1 MSKELE
7 YDGALVEARGEIDCY
22 LLNWFDFFVVSQACE
37 SDCDGVRGWEGGRE
51 ERGAMLPC
59 VCVLY
64 GVVKISFLNV
74 HNLSLSIPSILL
86 SRPHPLATPC
96 SLLRRYYTFWFIS
109 NDPCGL
115 FCMLFTYFVVL
126 FTNYVT
132 VKHLVV
138 PWIFYDLGYIRL
150 GMVMLALY
158 QSVIFLILGSH
169 FRCMIADPGV
179 VKKTDEPE
187 GWREWLDEAKEEHSE
202 EFQEYC
208 EFRTHSRRFET
219 YCRK

>member
-1 MSKELE
+1 
-7 YDGALVEARGEIDCY
+7 
-22 LLNWFDFFVVSQACE
+22 
-37 SDCDGVRGWEGGRE
+37 
-51 ERGAMLPC
+51 
-59 VCVLY
+59 
-64 GVVKISFLNV
+64 
-74 HNLSLSIPSILL
+74 
-86 SRPHPLATPC
+86 
-96 SLLRRYYTFWFIS
+96 
-109 NDPCGL
+109 
-115 FCMLFTYFVVL
+115 MLFTYFVVL

-132 VKHLVV
+132 VRHLVV

-179 VKKTDEPE
+179 VKKSDQPE

-219 YCRK
+219 YCRKCKAFRPPQAHHCSLCKHCIRKMDHHCPWMNNCVAGEQKVERGGWGGGGGRHEAHGCRMIEN